1 MARILVVDDEPLIAA
16 MLREW
21 LEELGCEAVG
31 PAQSV
36 SGALDLIEG
45 VELDGAILDVSLGRE
60 NCYPVADA
68 LRERGIPFA
77 FVTGHGSQ
85 EIDPRYQEAII
96 LAKPFRFEAMKKA
109 VAQLRGA

>member
-1 MARILVVDDEPLIAA
+1 MPRILVVDDEPLIAA

-21 LEELGCEAVG
+21 LEELGCEAAG
-31 PAQSV
+31 PVQSV
-36 SGALDLIEG
+36 SRALDLIAG

-77 FVTGHGSQ
+77 FVTGYGSQ
-85 EIDPRYQEAII
+85 GIDSRYQEAIV
-96 LAKPFRFEAMKKA
+96 LAKPFRFEAVKKV
-109 VAQLRGA
+109 VAQFRGE